1 MILWQLR
8 RFNQVVIVGILN
20 VLKLHLIKNIQKV
33 RRRSL
38 VIWMQI
44 DRMSFLIFIK
54 GSYLRA
60 VNITI
65 SGGMSNNFIRPFWPA
80 TWNRMSDR
88 KRLEKRRRFAHWW
101 PTGPNIYIW
110 RVLRDAVGAGCN
122 FFSNVFGLLQVQEFI
137 LQFVWNSEKSLS
149 RSLSFSFFAKFAVLA
164 LGFSVLLFKCQ

>member
-20 VLKLHLIKNIQKV
+20 VMKLHLIKNIQKV

-122 FFSNVFGLLQVQEFI
+122 FFFQRFWPLAGPGIYITVCVELGKKFVQV
-137 LQFVWNSEKSLS
+137 
-149 RSLSFSFFAKFAVLA
+149 SFSF
-164 LGFSVLLFKCQ
+164 LFLPNLPCWL

>member
-1 MILWQLR
+1 
-8 RFNQVVIVGILN
+8 
-20 VLKLHLIKNIQKV
+20 
-33 RRRSL
+33 
-38 VIWMQI
+38 
-44 DRMSFLIFIK
+44 MSFLIFIK

-88 KRLEKRRRFAHWW
+88 KRLEKEDGSLIDDRQVRIF
-101 PTGPNIYIW
+101 IYGVFSEMLLAQVVI
-110 RVLRDAVGAGCN
+110 

-149 RSLSFSFFAKFAVLA
+149 RSLFLFFF
-164 LGFSVLLFKCQ
+164 CQICRVGSRV